1 MDSADVFS
9 FPKKVPLFPL
19 PNVILFPYLDLPL
32 YIFEPRYRKMLQD
45 VLNSDRLM
53 AIVLEPYPTYDVCGV
68 GMVKFAAENE
78 DGTSHIILSGMA
90 RAKIKKIAQQKP
102 YLIAEI
108 DILND
113 DVTHSNE
120 EMALTEKIK
129 ELFIRKEKMTKIV
142 TEEHIQNIEQIEDPS
157 RLCDIIT
164 FFSMIAFAK
173 KQKVL
178 EALNVLER
186 LRVVLKNM
194 EEEIGHLES
203 KN

>member
-1 MDSADVFS
+1 
-9 FPKKVPLFPL
+9 
-19 PNVILFPYLDLPL
+19 
-32 YIFEPRYRKMLQD
+32 MLQD